1 MSLKNQ
7 IDGDIKNAM
16 LARDKD
22 KLRALRAIKS
32 LILLAETEK
41 GVSESLSE
49 EVELKLLTKAAK
61 QRKGSFELFKAQGRP
76 DLATIEEDELIV
88 INTYLPKQ
96 LTEAEIKEELTKII
110 SQIGAKGPQDM
121 GKVMGAATKAL
132 AGKAEG
138 KTISDLVKSLLS

>member
-1 MSLKNQ
+1 M
-7 IDGDIKNAM
+7 
-16 LARDKD
+16 DK
-22 KLRALRAIKS
+22 
-32 LILLAETEK
+32 
-41 GVSESLSE
+41 
-49 EVELKLLTKAAK
+49 
-61 QRKGSFELFKAQGRP
+61 
-76 DLATIEEDELIV
+76 
-88 INTYLPKQ
+88 KQ

>member
-61 QRKGSFELFKAQGRP
+61 QRKDSFELFKAQGRP